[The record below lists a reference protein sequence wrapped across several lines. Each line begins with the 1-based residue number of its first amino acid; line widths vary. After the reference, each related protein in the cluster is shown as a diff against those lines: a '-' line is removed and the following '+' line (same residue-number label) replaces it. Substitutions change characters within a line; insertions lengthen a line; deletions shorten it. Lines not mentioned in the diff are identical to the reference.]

1 MITKIIW
8 IDKDTFAIDGK
19 LAIYNYN
26 NFISVSVVSSTMGDT
41 SETVMKIQGRML
53 DGKPLVFAEFLV
65 ADKKEVNQ
73 FKSQFEDFM
82 LNRPSES
89 KNKIK
94 IG

>member
-1 MITKIIW
+1 MLRKIIW
-8 IDKDTFAIDGK
+8 IDKDTFVIDGK

-26 NFISVSVVSSTMGDT
+26 NFVSVSVISSTMSDSG
-41 SETVMKIQGRML
+41 ETVMKIQGRML
-53 DGKPLVFAEFLV
+53 DGKPIVFTEFLV
-65 ADKKEVNQ
+65 ADKNEVNQ